1 MIDKS
6 YNIKNIAMKFNFII
20 IGLLA
25 CLFFS
30 TCKSKKHG
38 LETSKVSSET
48 SANNTPVKVDIVE
61 GLNLGNKAPEIL
73 MASPKGNVI
82 TLSSFKGK
90 LVLIDFWASWC
101 GPCRLE
107 NPAVVAAYNKFHL
120 SNFKNGTGFEV
131 LSVSLDQNEGAWIKA
146 IEKDQLVWPF
156 HVSDLQGWNNAAAVR
171 YGVNSIP
178 TNVLVDANG
187 IIIAK
192 NLRGELLDRTI
203 ELQLK

>member
-1 MIDKS
+1 MS
-6 YNIKNIAMKFNFII
+6 SIKIYYII
-20 IGLLA
+20 ICFLS
-25 CLFFS
+25 CFLFS
-30 TCKSKKHG
+30 HCKTKKDTASALKSK
-38 LETSKVSSET
+38 ETVPT
-48 SANNTPVKVDIVE
+48 VKVDIVE
-61 GLNLGNKAPEIL
+61 GLNLGNKAPEIM
-73 MASPKGNVI
+73 MASPTGNVI
-82 TLSSFKGK
+82 TLSSLKGK

-107 NPAVVAAYNKFHL
+107 NPAVVSAYHKFHT
-120 SNFKNGTGFEV
+120 SNFKNGKGFEV
-131 LSVSLDQNEGAWIKA
+131 LSVSLDQNAVAWAKA

-192 NLRGELLDRTI
+192 NLRGELLEKTI
-203 ELQLK
+203 ELQLITN